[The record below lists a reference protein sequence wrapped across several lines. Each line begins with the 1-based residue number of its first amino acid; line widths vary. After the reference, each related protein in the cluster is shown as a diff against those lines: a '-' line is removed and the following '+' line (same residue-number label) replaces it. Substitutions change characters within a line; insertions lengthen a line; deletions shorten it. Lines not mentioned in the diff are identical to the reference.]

1 MKSAES
7 SSGTL
12 WRWVSVGASLVGI
25 LAFSW
30 PLWVSLVP
38 WPQAV
43 LGPAAVMT
51 TPVVVV
57 VVLLSSETQLRNPRV
72 LAMVGVLAALAAA
85 ARLLSAG
92 IGGIEFV
99 FVMVILAGR
108 VLGARLGFVVGAL
121 ALAVSSLMWGGFGP
135 WSAFQMLA
143 VGFVGAVAGLLPRWT
158 GQPRVELGM
167 LMVYGAAASYVF
179 GLLMNLW
186 FWPVVLGSG
195 TTLSLVEGAGF
206 GENAAS
212 FFLYSLATSTLTWDT
227 VRAITT
233 VVTLGVIGIPALT
246 ATKTLVNS
254 LGWGNAKRRC
264 FLVVKRTISPQ
275 IGAFLFQVHVVSN
288 NLFNSGCFKNLCYG
302 FLRNQREL
310 KVIQLSLKISLKF

>member
-1 MKSAES
+1 MKSAEN
-7 SSGTL
+7 SSGAL

-43 LGPAAVMT
+43 LGPAAVMI

-158 GQPRVELGM
+158 GRPRVELGM
-167 LMVYGAAASYVF
+167 LMVYGAVASYVF

-212 FFLYSLATSTLTWDT
+212 FFLYSVATSTLTWDT

-246 ATKTLVNS
+246 ALRRVIARPALHREV
-254 LGWGNAKRRC
+254 LGLGVMENERIR
-264 FLVVKRTISPQ
+264 
-275 IGAFLFQVHVVSN
+275 
-288 NLFNSGCFKNLCYG
+288 
-302 FLRNQREL
+302 
-310 KVIQLSLKISLKF
+310 

>member
-7 SSGTL
+7 SSGPL

-108 VLGARLGFVVGAL
+108 VLGARLG
-121 ALAVSSLMWGGFGP
+121 
-135 WSAFQMLA
+135 
-143 VGFVGAVAGLLPRWT
+143 
-158 GQPRVELGM
+158 
-167 LMVYGAAASYVF
+167 
-179 GLLMNLW
+179 
-186 FWPVVLGSG
+186 
-195 TTLSLVEGAGF
+195 LSL
-206 GENAAS
+206 
-212 FFLYSLATSTLTWDT
+212 
-227 VRAITT
+227 IH
-233 VVTLGVIGIPALT
+233 I
-246 ATKTLVNS
+246 
-254 LGWGNAKRRC
+254 
-264 FLVVKRTISPQ
+264 
-275 IGAFLFQVHVVSN
+275 
-288 NLFNSGCFKNLCYG
+288 
-302 FLRNQREL
+302 
-310 KVIQLSLKISLKF
+310 